1 MERVNPLNLCRF
13 ATNAKGIED
22 MTPKSILAALLAITA
37 GVLAPVAPAARA
49 DESPAVQSPD
59 PTRILDLKAARRL
72 HANKGL
78 TLQWIDWGKTRGTA
92 HVWTEG
98 EVWKLRGAQAEA
110 GGPGRLL
117 LDGTITEIGADY
129 FTFVGRI
136 RISETPDAGRVCDK
150 DKTWHFAIT
159 QKRSYYRLREFEW
172 CDGLTDYIDVHF

>member
-1 MERVNPLNLCRF
+1 
-13 ATNAKGIED
+13 
-22 MTPKSILAALLAITA
+22 MTCKSTLAALLAITA
-37 GVLAPVAPAARA
+37 GVLAPIAPAARA

-59 PTRILDLKAARRL
+59 PTRILDRKAAQRL

-78 TLQWIDWGKTRGTA
+78 TLQWIDWGKARGSAYVRTD
-92 HVWTEG
+92 G
-98 EVWKLRGAQAEA
+98 RVWKLRGAQAEA

-117 LDGTITEIGADY
+117 LDGTITEVGADY

-136 RISETPDAGRVCDK
+136 RISDTPDVGRVCNK